1 MLVKKR
7 IAFVVLVLLV
17 VVSSLLLSVNFAAGP
32 TITVNNC
39 NENSILSFASEYNES
54 AMNCRIC
61 NNGRNHYYVNGDKGI
76 YKIGEDKNSSLFFDE
91 KGICYVACNSDYVY
105 AIKGGEI
112 IQLTHRG
119 NIVKRVEIGNISGIY
134 AAEDAV
140 LYTDDKYNI
149 LDAENLAEMSI
160 KDFLKYP
167 KVSKIADYKI
177 VSGDKYTIVSKAPV
191 FEENFSDLSSFIG
204 TVFVDD
210 NKIINLTSDTIIGHT
225 DDYFLKYAGFNTNLV
240 VKDIAEG
247 VEFYDFHRTD
257 IRHITAE
264 NDLLISFSS
273 VYSDKSFLKFFYISP
288 NKYKGGSDCAEEK
301 TLFFHSY
308 DEASIINCNNSE
320 AVTYKTMS
328 GEKIIYI
335 NAKKM
340 ITYHKGE
347 YITYSVDTWEKIN
360 SCPADEIKKGGKYT
374 FEACGGYIFV
384 FDDKTREMI
393 DTIEIP

>member
-91 KGICYVACNSDYVY
+91 KDICYVACNSDYVY

-134 AAEDAV
+134 AAEEAV

-264 NDLLISFSS
+264 NDFLISFSS

-360 SCPADEIKKGGKYT
+360 SRSADEIKKGGKYT

-384 FDDKTREMI
+384 FDDKTGEMI

>member
-17 VVSSLLLSVNFAAGP
+17 VVSSLLLSVNFAVGP

-91 KGICYVACNSDYVY
+91 KGICYVACNSNYVY
-105 AIKGGEI
+105 AVKDGEI

-119 NIVKRVEIGNISGIY
+119 NIVKRAEIGDISGIY
-134 AAEDAV
+134 AAEEAV
-140 LYTDDKYNI
+140 MYTDDKYNI
-149 LDAENLAEMSI
+149 LDAENLAEMPI
-160 KDFLKYP
+160 KDFLKNP

-177 VSGDKYTIVSKAPV
+177 VSSDKYTIVSKALV

-204 TVFVDD
+204 TVFIDD
-210 NKIINLTSDTIIGHT
+210 NRIINLTSDTIIGHT

-240 VKDIAEG
+240 VKDIAEE
-247 VEFYDFHRTD
+247 VEFDKFHRTD

-301 TLFFHSY
+301 L
-308 DEASIINCNNSE
+308 
-320 AVTYKTMS
+320 
-328 GEKIIYI
+328 
-335 NAKKM
+335 
-340 ITYHKGE
+340 
-347 YITYSVDTWEKIN
+347 YSFIRMMKL
-360 SCPADEIKKGGKYT
+360 
-374 FEACGGYIFV
+374 
-384 FDDKTREMI
+384 R
-393 DTIEIP
+393 

>member
-17 VVSSLLLSVNFAAGP
+17 VVSSLLLSVNFAVGP

-54 AMNCRIC
+54 AMNCKIC

-105 AIKGGEI
+105 AVKDGEI

-119 NIVKRVEIGNISGIY
+119 NIVKRAEIGDISGIY
-134 AAEDAV
+134 AAEEAV

-160 KDFLKYP
+160 KDFLKNP

-204 TVFVDD
+204 TVFIDD
-210 NKIINLTSDTIIGHT
+210 NRIINLTSDTIIGHT

-240 VKDIAEG
+240 VKDIAEE
-247 VEFYDFHRTD
+247 VEFDKFHRTD

-273 VYSDKSFLKFFYISP
+273 IYSDKSFLKFFYISP

-347 YITYSVDTWEKIN
+347 YITYSVDTWKKIN
-360 SCPADEIKKGGKYT
+360 SCPANEIKNGGKYT
-374 FEACGGYIFV
+374 FETCGDYIFV
-384 FDDKTREMI
+384 FDDKTKEMI
-393 DTIEIP
+393 DTIDIP